1 MQLDHNRIAI
11 RERHYIEILDL
22 GLRVMRKCG
31 WPLAAALAVGVVPA
45 ACFNAWLL
53 AGYVDQYSPIM
64 LDSPFHELDV
74 PLTYLWYMFLLVI
87 WETALATA
95 PATLFLGES
104 LFMEKPQLKQIARRL
119 LGSLPQLIV
128 YQLILRAILVAMV
141 FAWFVLYA
149 AWPHLNEV
157 ILLERNPMRRARQG
171 RMSTYRRTI
180 TFHAGYTGDLFGR
193 WLGSVVVGILLFI
206 CFWVSMI
213 ISRHLF
219 FNEEYW
225 QRTSYTIF
233 YPLALWLT
241 VSYFTVVRFLG
252 YLDLRIRREGWE
264 VELMMRAEQARLKRQ
279 LT

>member
-11 RERHYIEILDL
+11 RERSYIEVLDL
-22 GLRVMRKCG
+22 ALRVMRKCG
-31 WPLAAALAVGVVPA
+31 WPLAAALAVGVVPT

-53 AGYVDQYSPIM
+53 SGYIADYPP
-64 LDSPFHELDV
+64 LELPFPPFEFDI
-74 PLTYLWYMFLLVI
+74 PLTYLWYMFWLVI
-87 WETALATA
+87 FEAALATA

-128 YQLILRAILVAMV
+128 YQLILRAILVVMV
-141 FAWFVLYA
+141 FTWFVLYA
-149 AWPHLNEV
+149 AWPYLNEV
-157 ILLERNPMRRARQG
+157 ILLERNPMRRNRQG
-171 RMSTYRRTI
+171 RMSTYRRTV
-180 TFHAGYTGDLFGR
+180 TFHAGYTADLFGR
-193 WLGSVVVGILLFI
+193 WLGSLLIGILLFV
-206 CFWVSMI
+206 CFWGAMM

-219 FNEEYW
+219 FSEEYLEK
-225 QRTSYTIF
+225 TSYTIF
-233 YPLALWLT
+233 YPLALWLV

-264 VELMMRAEQARLKRQ
+264 VELMMRAEQTRLERQ

>member
-11 RERHYIEILDL
+11 RERSYVEILDL

-53 AGYVDQYSPIM
+53 AGYVDAYSPVM
-64 LDSPFHELDV
+64 LPV
-74 PLTYLWYMFLLVI
+74 PPYEFDIPMTYLLYMFLLVI
-87 WETALATA
+87 WETALVTA
-95 PATLFLGES
+95 PATLFLGEL

-128 YQLILRAILVAMV
+128 YQVILRAVFIVMV
-141 FAWFVLYA
+141 FTWFVLYA
-149 AWPHLNEV
+149 AWPYLGEV
-157 ILLERNPMRRARQG
+157 ILLERNPMRRKRQG
-171 RMSTYRRTI
+171 QMSTYRRTL
-180 TFHAGYTGDLFGR
+180 TLHAGYTGDLFGR
-193 WLGSVVVGILLFI
+193 WLGSVLIGMGLFA
-206 CFWVSMI
+206 CFWGSML

-219 FNEEYW
+219 FSEEYW

-264 VELMMRAEQARLKRQ
+264 VELMMRAEQTRLKRQ